1 MKKELK
7 THFTFVIAFFI
18 FISLFRG
25 WFELIYLSFW
35 AGGLIGT
42 ILPDIDHLIYVYYL
56 RPQEVTSQ
64 KIVSLIS
71 KRESLASLTLLAD
84 TRSERKHLIFHTF
97 HFNLIFI
104 LLSYLILTS
113 SGSLLGRGIV
123 LAFSLHLLLDQI
135 VDLMET
141 GDLANW
147 LRQVN
152 ISLSLEQKRY
162 YLIGNTLVL
171 LFFGFL
177 L

>member
-1 MKKELK
+1 MKKELI

-25 WFELIYLSFW
+25 WFELPYLSFW
-35 AGGLIGT
+35 VGGLIGT
-42 ILPDIDHLIYVYYL
+42 ILPDIDHLIYVYFL
-56 RPQEVTSQ
+56 RPQEVSSQ

-71 KRESLASLTLLAD
+71 KRESLAGLTLLSE
-84 TRSERKHLIFHTF
+84 TRAERKHLIFHTF
-97 HFNLIFI
+97 HFNIIF
-104 LLSYLILTS
+104 LLMSYLVITS
-113 SGSLLGRGIV
+113 SGSILGSGIV
-123 LAFSLHLLLDQI
+123 LAFSLHLLIDQI
-135 VDLMET
+135 VDFMET

-152 ISLSLEQKRY
+152 ISFLPEQKRY